1 MSALPPKADIDRWLP
16 NVCFGKKQTSDKNL
30 LKFEPY
36 ADWLRLH
43 CEVEYAVQYTG
54 ISPGPCPHCGGE
66 LEWKASVGGLGT
78 RLETHFFQ
86 CKACD
91 HIHTIKKK

>member
-1 MSALPPKADIDRWLP
+1 VASE
-16 NVCFGKKQTSDKNL
+16 CL
-30 LKFEPY
+30 LCAKSRHLTKISFKFEPY
-36 ADWLRLH
+36 AEWLRLY
-43 CEVEYAVQYTG
+43 CEVEYAVQHTG

-66 LEWKASVGGLGT
+66 LEWKASVGSLGT